1 MNIFFYLVASFFIFF
16 IPTLLA
22 EVTVRVISSY
32 YNRLSLDLLP
42 YLSISISIIFFIP
55 ILFTVTPGRGC
66 KEKVKFLELRKV
78 IFFNLLCLFF
88 VMVCLWLFFGYV
100 DDYFLLE
107 GEWFMSEAATLTSG
121 AASLAI
127 LLFAACVVAPLIEEL
142 VFRGWL
148 YKKIEFIQ
156 PHIRIS
162 VIAIIFSLLHWQ
174 YEHFH
179 TFISIFLVGMLLGYI
194 RLIFNNLS
202 YAVLAHVAYNLF
214 TFVALL

>member
-1 MNIFFYLVASFFIFF
+1 
-16 IPTLLA
+16 
-22 EVTVRVISSY
+22 
-32 YNRLSLDLLP
+32 
-42 YLSISISIIFFIP
+42 
-55 ILFTVTPGRGC
+55 
-66 KEKVKFLELRKV
+66 
-78 IFFNLLCLFF
+78 
-88 VMVCLWLFFGYV
+88 
-100 DDYFLLE
+100 
-107 GEWFMSEAATLTSG
+107 MSEAETLTSG
-121 AASLAI
+121 TASLAI

-156 PHIRIS
+156 PHIRVS

-202 YAVLAHVAYNLF
+202 YAILAHVIYNLL
-214 TFVALL
+214 TFIALL